1 METLT
6 DLAINFWQWSI
17 LIVLIAI
24 GFLINLLDRKIKT
37 QYDFEYEVYPVL
49 MPIKIATSG
58 KGFWTM
64 IQIWLL
70 GSRKWQFHEDFD
82 YKLNGEAYV
91 IPKGFKCDGASIPK
105 FLHPFLSPTGLLL
118 MAGCVHDHAYQTA
131 TLLKANK
138 KDTMGIITQK
148 TADQI
153 FLDINLQ
160 INGFYLINKLAYWS
174 LRIGGFLAW
183 NKHRKNDSKN
193 VTTGG

>member
-1 METLT
+1 METVIE
-6 DLAINFWQWSI
+6 LAINFWQWSI
-17 LIVLIAI
+17 LIVLIII
-24 GFLINLLDRKIKT
+24 GFGINLLDRKIKT

-70 GSRKWQFHEDFD
+70 GSRKWQFHEDFK

-91 IPKGFKCDGASIPK
+91 IPAGFKCDGASIPK

-138 KDTMGIITQK
+138 KDTMGVITQK

-153 FLDINLQ
+153 FLDINLK
-160 INGFYLINKLAYWS
+160 INGFYLLNKLAFWS
-174 LRIGGFLAW
+174 LRMSGFLAW

-193 VTTGG
+193 